1 VTGLVA
7 FNLAMLA
14 ICAAVG
20 VGFVPAKLYDGLMRG
35 LHNTIGITTPS
46 ERQVRWVLVVWI
58 VCMVAIFDAMAAL
71 LVYVF

>member
-1 VTGLVA
+1 MVA

-20 VGFVPAKLYDGLMRG
+20 VGLVPAKLYDGLMRG

>member
-1 VTGLVA
+1 MTGIVL
-7 FNLAMLA
+7 FNVAMLA
-14 ICAAVG
+14 ICAAVLTG
-20 VGFVPAKLYDGLMRG
+20 LVPTKLYDGAMRG

-46 ERQVRWVLVVWI
+46 ERQVRWVLIVWI

>member
-1 VTGLVA
+1 MTGFVL
-7 FNLAMLA
+7 FNIGTLA

-20 VGFVPAKLYDGLMRG
+20 AGLVPTKLYDGVMRG

-46 ERQVRWVLVVWI
+46 ERQVRWVLIVWI